1 MLANLKGIHK
11 IERVDRLSKG
21 LDQLVA
27 SGIDAVLLDLG
38 LPDSQGLNT
47 FEKIHAAAKQ
57 VPILIL
63 TGFNDDAVALEA
75 VRRGAQDYLIKGK
88 FDAELLIRAISY
100 AVEREKLQETVENRT
115 ISLNASE
122 ERYQTLFDSIDEGF
136 CIIEMLFDAD
146 GKASDYR
153 FLEINASF
161 EKQTGLHDAKGKLMR
176 TLVPK
181 HEKYWFEIYGNVA
194 ITGEPVRF
202 TNEAKALNRWY
213 DVFAFPV
220 GKGKIR
226 KVGILFNDI
235 TQRKNLEKQLQD
247 SERLAAIGATAG
259 MVGHDIRNPLQA
271 IIGELFLSKNE
282 VDALPESAAKKYLI
296 DSIQNIEDNIF
307 YIDKIVNDLQDYAK
321 PLKPS
326 IEEID
331 FTKIVENI
339 FSTLKIPESI
349 NIFYSIE
356 PCLTKLSSDSSALKR
371 ILTNLI
377 NNAVQAMPNGGKL
390 SLDAAYKGDK
400 IFISVKDTGLGI
412 PAGMEDKLFKP
423 LFTTKAKGQ
432 GFGLAVVKKLTEA
445 LNGVVSFES
454 EIGKGTRFTIEFPIQ
469 KMTIPLTNFP
479 IETKEVQPK
488 HSKQK

>member
-1 MLANLKGIHK
+1 
-11 IERVDRLSKG
+11 
-21 LDQLVA
+21 
-27 SGIDAVLLDLG
+27 
-38 LPDSQGLNT
+38 
-47 FEKIHAAAKQ
+47 
-57 VPILIL
+57 
-63 TGFNDDAVALEA
+63 
-75 VRRGAQDYLIKGK
+75 
-88 FDAELLIRAISY
+88 
-100 AVEREKLQETVENRT
+100 
-115 ISLNASE
+115 
-122 ERYQTLFDSIDEGF
+122 
-136 CIIEMLFDAD
+136 
-146 GKASDYR
+146 
-153 FLEINASF
+153 
-161 EKQTGLHDAKGKLMR
+161 MR

-282 VDALPESAAKKYLI
+282 VDTLPESAAKKYLI

-356 PCLTKLSSDSSALKR
+356 PCLTKLSSDPAALKR

-390 SLDAAYKGDK
+390 SLNAAYKGDK

-445 LNGVVSFES
+445 LNGAVSFES

-488 HSKQK
+488 HSK